1 MSVPG
6 GHFLSVGGRRP
17 CWEERQCGK
26 IGEAAVGALSHTAS
40 MRQRH
45 LSKEGNEKTVPCLS
59 DGRGHRQGKDL
70 EVGAR
75 LCSLKEERGVVEG
88 HTEREEEH
96 DHKPDPGDQRVKA
109 MAPFK
114 LWCDFDFRLEIGSL

>member
-1 MSVPG
+1 
-6 GHFLSVGGRRP
+6 
-17 CWEERQCGK
+17 
-26 IGEAAVGALSHTAS
+26 
-40 MRQRH
+40 MR
-45 LSKEGNEKTVPCLS
+45 
-59 DGRGHRQGKDL
+59 
-70 EVGAR
+70 AR